1 MKNLMFIIAALI
13 VAFPSVSAAS
23 PSQKCKV
30 VKSPYAEQY
39 RILKKSLELDKE
51 SLSQTEALEAV
62 AVKFAG
68 MFDRASDMIER
79 LSARTAALEA
89 ENILLK
95 ARLDKSE
102 RRISENEKRIE
113 DLEARVKVF
122 DGDLDKVFRWMNK
135 ADDDLYNEYSPS
147 QTAIGA
153 KLKKLDGQVNN
164 WWTGLNA
171 QMDKL
176 CSAVNV
182 NSENIKVLWNSIRR

>member
-1 MKNLMFIIAALI
+1 MKNLMFIVAALI
-13 VAFPSVSAAS
+13 VAFPSVSAAN
-23 PSQKCKV
+23 PSQKRMV

-51 SLSQTEALEAV
+51 SLSQIEALEAV

-122 DGDLDKVFRWMNK
+122 DDDLDKVFKWMNK
-135 ADDDLYNEYSPS
+135 ANDDLYNEYSLS

-153 KLKKLDGQVNN
+153 KLQKLDGQVNN

-171 QMDKL
+171 QMNTL
-176 CSAVNV
+176 RSAVYV